1 MFQIHKSLY
10 KKSRKGPMNL
20 FPMYLQTNGKNR
32 AHANKVD
39 CILLYQTNASI
50 MGLMT
55 NIDTMHTLGNE
66 ILHTPI

>member
-1 MFQIHKSLY
+1 METLNYLKNKNSLTY
-10 KKSRKGPMNL
+10 
-20 FPMYLQTNGKNR
+20 F
-32 AHANKVD
+32 
-39 CILLYQTNASI
+39 LLYQTNASI

>member
-1 MFQIHKSLY
+1 METLNYLKNKNSLTY
-10 KKSRKGPMNL
+10 FTALVN
-20 FPMYLQTNGKNR
+20 
-32 AHANKVD
+32 
-39 CILLYQTNASI
+39 QTNASI